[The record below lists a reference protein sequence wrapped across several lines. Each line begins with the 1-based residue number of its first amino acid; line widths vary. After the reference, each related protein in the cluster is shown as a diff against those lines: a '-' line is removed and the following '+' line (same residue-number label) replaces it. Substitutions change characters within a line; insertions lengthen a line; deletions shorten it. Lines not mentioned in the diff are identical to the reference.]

1 MPTTQELELKR
12 KRIDMIGKGLAL
24 LAISFVAAPIVLVAL
39 PGLVGLVATLA
50 IGVTAVNVA
59 PVFTMKVA
67 NWRIKAKKAEAAK
80 NPVETL
86 QNEYGR
92 REAALG
98 QFREAIN
105 TFASKVQTFADKVAT
120 FKTQYPEEVEKF
132 ANQLAKMKQ
141 LLELRKSKYRV
152 AKSKL
157 EEYAEEIQKAGAI
170 WEMGQA
176 AAEMTQAAG
185 MTEGDWE
192 AKIMVETALNSVT
205 ENMNRAF
212 AELETSLIDE
222 EEDVADRKTGNHL
235 KNQVDNVSRSLQ
247 TGPAVNETQ
256 TATRIPTR

>member
-1 MPTTQELELKR
+1 MTTQEIEAKR
-12 KRIDMIGKGLAL
+12 KKIDMLGKGVAL
-24 LAISFVAAPIVLVAL
+24 LGISFVAAPIVLVAL
-39 PGLVGLVATLA
+39 PGLIGLIATLV

-59 PVFTMKVA
+59 PVFSMKIA
-67 NWRIKAKKAEAAK
+67 NWRIKAKKAEAFK

-92 REAALG
+92 RETALA

-105 TFASKVQTFADKVAT
+105 TFSAKVNSFADKVAT

-132 ANQLAKMKQ
+132 ANQLTKMKQ
-141 LLELRKSKYRV
+141 LLDLRKNKYRV

-157 EEYAEEIQKAGAI
+157 EEYAGEIQKAGAI

-205 ENMNRAF
+205 ENMNKAF

-222 EEDVADRKTGNHL
+222 EESVDDKKTGHQL
-235 KNQVDNVSRSLQ
+235 KNQVDNVARSLQ
-247 TGPAVNETQ
+247 TDSVVSETK
-256 TATRIPTR
+256 TATRTTTR